1 MFIVSSFQLGFLHG
15 INILELVV
23 IAYITIQMLI
33 LHMINQIDHGVQ
45 EWNIVGNKNES
56 ILIVIQVTFQPFNMD
71 DIQIVGRLIQ
81 KQDVRFFKEKL
92 GQQDFGTLAAA

>member
-1 MFIVSSFQLGFLHG
+1 MGFLHG

-23 IAYITIQMLI
+23 IAYITIQTLI